1 MTNINMTV
9 VLVTAIICV
18 TLVMLAYMGRKKQK

>member
-1 MTNINMTV
+1 MSNINMTV

-18 TLVMLAYMGRKKQK
+18 TLVMLAYIGRKKK

>member
-1 MTNINMTV
+1 MSTINMTV

-18 TLVMLAYMGRKKQK
+18 TLVMLAYIGRKKEK

>member
-18 TLVMLAYMGRKKQK
+18 TLVMLAYVGRKKEK